1 MGAGHSKESDDLLEA
16 ILCNQ
21 EAEVEEM
28 LRKDNTRVNAPLLDG
43 MLWIQFAILTFGRK
57 ILVFRNDKPNLQGW
71 LPWKTQYGSVV
82 EKARSRY

>member
-28 LRKDNTRVNAPLLDG
+28 LRKDNSRVNAPLLDG
-43 MLWIQFAILTFGRK
+43 KLE
-57 ILVFRNDKPNLQGW
+57 
-71 LPWKTQYGSVV
+71 S
-82 EKARSRY
+82 